1 MGSVVGVNL
10 PRPDS
15 NTVIAILI
23 RLDQE
28 AGEVLLDDEE
38 RRRAERFVFDRDRRR
53 YVAAHTAVRVMLGR
67 YLEMN
72 PLDVRFVAD
81 RRGKPRLAN
90 ASSDLRFNLSHS
102 EERALLAVALG
113 REVGADIEYMRS
125 VPDMFGVAEEV
136 FSPLE
141 RACLQEASSEQRPDV
156 FFRVWTRKE
165 SFIKALGDGM
175 HFPLNE
181 FDVSAEPSAP
191 ELLLACR
198 AAPSEVGRWTMLD
211 LPGEPGY
218 MATLT
223 VEGSGFEVV
232 SGAYQRAQPPMIK

>member
-1 MGSVVGVNL
+1 MPDIAPDTVVA
-10 PRPDS
+10 
-15 NTVIAILI
+15 TLI

-28 AGEVLLDDEE
+28 PGEVLLDDEE

-53 YVAAHTAVRVMLGR
+53 YVATHTAVRIILGR

-72 PLDVRFVAD
+72 PLDVRFASGL
-81 RRGKPRLAN
+81 RGKPRLAN
-90 ASSDLRFNLSHS
+90 ASGDLRFNLSHS
-102 EERALLAVALG
+102 EERALLAVTLG
-113 REVGADIEYMRS
+113 RELGVDIEYVRS
-125 VPDMFGVAEEV
+125 VPDMFGVAREV

-175 HFPLNE
+175 HFPLTE

-198 AAPSEVGRWTMLD
+198 AAPSEVGRWTMLE
-211 LPGEPGY
+211 LPSEPGY
-218 MATLT
+218 MAALT

-232 SGAYQRAQPPMIK
+232 SRSYQRT